1 LQRFWYLR
9 RLVLGALAI
18 SLLFSAILAVVLA
31 WRSAQNGIETSAR
44 RAVLNAE
51 RMIDRTSADLQKL
64 DVLTARPCD
73 EATVG
78 KLKDAVYASPSQMR
92 EIGLIQNKI
101 LYCTNFGP
109 VNLDISPVRDA
120 LKMGTFITAGPNM
133 VVANNASLFVY
144 ATLQE
149 GRTVNAVLN
158 PTLMAEFERASA
170 LSGRAHL
177 SMRYSGP
184 AASGIRVERSEQLYE
199 IGKPDV
205 KINSGTTMIGSYTS
219 SRFPLFAEVHAD
231 RAIFWDEY
239 WPTVGHLLGLI
250 LPMFLVGAFAFDR
263 LLASGALSRV
273 RYRQALKRGQLR
285 VFYQPIVSAQ
295 TRRLVGMEAL
305 LRWEHPKQGL
315 LRAAQFPELFNDP
328 VMDEPIARFVLD
340 TVAADLKS
348 APRIASHVWCS
359 VNIAPSLLEI
369 PSFVT
374 EMILY
379 AEGLSQNQ
387 LRIEVTERT
396 PVTPRAEL
404 SIREIR
410 GHGIRVGMD
419 DFGTG
424 YSNINQLQTLA
435 YDFIKVDG
443 LLIRGI
449 HSVDGLS
456 PVLESIIELAARLE
470 TEVVAEGV
478 ETIVQAQALSKRN
491 VKSLQG
497 YLFSQA
503 KPFAE
508 VLSTVEDEHALNLTM
523 SI

>member
-273 RYRQALKRGQLR
+273 RYRQALKRCFVGNIRSKDFYALR
-285 VFYQPIVSAQ
+285 N
-295 TRRLVGMEAL
+295 
-305 LRWEHPKQGL
+305 
-315 LRAAQFPELFNDP
+315 FPSYL
-328 VMDEPIARFVLD
+328 
-340 TVAADLKS
+340 
-348 APRIASHVWCS
+348 
-359 VNIAPSLLEI
+359 
-369 PSFVT
+369 
-374 EMILY
+374 MIL
-379 AEGLSQNQ
+379 
-387 LRIEVTERT
+387 
-396 PVTPRAEL
+396 
-404 SIREIR
+404 
-410 GHGIRVGMD
+410 
-419 DFGTG
+419 
-424 YSNINQLQTLA
+424 
-435 YDFIKVDG
+435 
-443 LLIRGI
+443 
-449 HSVDGLS
+449 
-456 PVLESIIELAARLE
+456 
-470 TEVVAEGV
+470 
-478 ETIVQAQALSKRN
+478 
-491 VKSLQG
+491 
-497 YLFSQA
+497 
-503 KPFAE
+503 
-508 VLSTVEDEHALNLTM
+508 
-523 SI
+523 